1 MCNPENLTYKIAIRI
16 NVRKVHSILCLDGDI
31 IESKRELLENTT
43 STKRVRAACNRIAT
57 SEIHWTWQE
66 YTYIHVWK
74 HTNVHAAH
82 FLHLSP
88 ADNKF
93 GFEARKKVFR
103 VLLLKVAFKKLDGWV
118 LKYTLYVL
126 CRCLSTIL
134 LKQSSMLTPCWDFMR
149 EVKKKRERGKRL
161 SKFLGDYS
169 DGKRKG
175 KARKVTLELH
185 LRRSRLI

>member
-1 MCNPENLTYKIAIRI
+1 MAILSKAKGSCWKIQRRLKESGPLAI
-16 NVRKVHSILCLDGDI
+16 VSQLVGF
-31 IESKRELLENTT
+31 IEHDRNI
-43 STKRVRAACNRIAT
+43 C
-57 SEIHWTWQE
+57 
-66 YTYIHVWK
+66 TYIHVWK

-93 GFEARKKVFR
+93 GFEARKKFFR
-103 VLLLKVAFKKLDGWV
+103 VLLLKAAFKKLDGWV

-149 EVKKKRERGKRL
+149 EVKKKGKRL

-169 DGKRKG
+169 DEKRKG
-175 KARKVTLELH
+175 KARKATLELH